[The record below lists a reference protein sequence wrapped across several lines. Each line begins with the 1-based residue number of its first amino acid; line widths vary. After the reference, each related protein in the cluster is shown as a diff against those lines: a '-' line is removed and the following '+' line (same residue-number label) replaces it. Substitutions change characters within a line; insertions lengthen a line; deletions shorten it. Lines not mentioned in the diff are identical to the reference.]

1 VSGLRVAVDDYLAT
15 RRALGFKLADH
26 GWLLVDLVA
35 FLDRAGASR
44 LTTELALA
52 WATSSRGTQS
62 WYAARLSIAR
72 GFARYLSTLDP
83 DTEVPP
89 AGLLSHRYHQ
99 TPPYLYSDAD
109 IDQLL
114 AAANTLDPPLR
125 AATYRTFIG
134 LLATT
139 GMRVGEAVRLDR
151 DDVDTEAGVLTVWRS
166 KFGKSRQIPLH
177 PTTVAA
183 LCVYARQRDQRYP
196 DPITASFFLSTT
208 GKRLDTT
215 VVHKTFRTLCHRA
228 GLTDPQR
235 PNLPR
240 LIDLRHT
247 YAVRTLTGWY
257 RAGLDVQARLP
268 RLSTVLGHI
277 EPASTYWYLSAAAE
291 LMAAAAQ
298 RLQSWTGQLP

>member
-1 VSGLRVAVDDYLAT
+1 MSGLRAAVEDYLAT

-52 WATSSRGTQS
+52 WATSARGTQT

-89 AGLLSHRYHQ
+89 AGLLSHRYHRA
-99 TPPYLYSDAD
+99 PPYLYSDAD
-109 IDQLL
+109 LDRLL

-139 GMRVGEAVRLDR
+139 GMRVGEATRLDR

-166 KFGKSRQIPLH
+166 KFGKSREIPLH
-177 PTTVAA
+177 STTVAA
-183 LCVYARQRDQRYP
+183 LGAYARQRDQLHP
-196 DPITASFFLSTT
+196 APTAGLFLSTR
-208 GKRLDTT
+208 GRRLDTT
-215 VVHKTFRTLCHRA
+215 VVHKTFRTLCQRA
-228 GLTDPQR
+228 GLADPQR
-235 PNLPR
+235 PNRPR

-247 YAVRTLTGWY
+247 YAVRTLTDWY

-268 RLSTVLGHI
+268 RLSTALGHI
-277 EPASTYWYLSAAAE
+277 EPASTYWYLQAAAE